1 MAGGLCSLP
10 FYKNSK
16 MGFMMKKTLI
26 ILVVLVA
33 VAGIVGFTSFNKNM
47 DEVVGYIDDK
57 AITTSELQNYVDT
70 LLGVNYEKKMDTKEG
85 REELFNHYVNRTL
98 LLEYAKENVK
108 EDDSFVVSHTMG
120 EVSTESA
127 LISAI
132 LKKEINDKVE
142 YTKNDVLELAHKDFR
157 FKNIDEAEREIISQK
172 RLELFSKLME
182 QIKSK
187 HKISLAG

>member
-1 MAGGLCSLP
+1 MLP
-10 FYKNSK
+10 AFYKNSK
-16 MGFMMKKTLI
+16 MGGFMMKKTLI

-132 LKKEINDKVE
+132 LKKKKLT
-142 YTKNDVLELAHKDFR
+142 TKL
-157 FKNIDEAEREIISQK
+157 NIQK
-172 RLELFSKLME
+172 K
-182 QIKSK
+182 
-187 HKISLAG
+187 